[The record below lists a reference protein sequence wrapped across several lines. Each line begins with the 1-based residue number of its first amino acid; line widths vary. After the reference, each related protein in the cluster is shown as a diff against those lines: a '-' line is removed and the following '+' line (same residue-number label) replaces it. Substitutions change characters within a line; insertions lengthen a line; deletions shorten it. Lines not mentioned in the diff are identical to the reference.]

1 MLYKE
6 RKKGEQS
13 VTTTTTKKGNE
24 SYLCVEGVGS
34 RGEIFCVRA
43 LLVLP
48 RFLHSNRAHMEMKM
62 MLEFW
67 RQNAEA
73 KMVPFPHKKTPL
85 SLRTRI

>member
-1 MLYKE
+1 M
-6 RKKGEQS
+6 R
-13 VTTTTTKKGNE
+13 VT
-24 SYLCVEGVGS
+24 CVWKVLVVVVV
-34 RGEIFCVRA
+34 IFCVRA

-73 KMVPFPHKKTPL
+73 KMVPFPTKTHL
-85 SLRTRI
+85 

>member
-73 KMVPFPHKKTPL
+73 KMVPFPTKTHL
-85 SLRTRI
+85 

>member
-13 VTTTTTKKGNE
+13 VTTTTTKKGE

-73 KMVPFPHKKTPL
+73 KMFPFPTKTPL

>member
-13 VTTTTTKKGNE
+13 VTTTTTKKGE

-48 RFLHSNRAHMEMKM
+48 RFLHSRAHGDENDARI
-62 MLEFW
+62 L
-67 RQNAEA
+67 EA
-73 KMVPFPHKKTPL
+73 KFRGKNVPFSHRHL
-85 SLRTRI
+85 

>member
-6 RKKGEQS
+6 RKREQS

-48 RFLHSNRAHMEMKM
+48 RFLHSNRAHI
-62 MLEFW
+62 
-67 RQNAEA
+67 R
-73 KMVPFPHKKTPL
+73 
-85 SLRTRI
+85 

>member
-13 VTTTTTKKGNE
+13 VTTTTTKKGE

-34 RGEIFCVRA
+34 RGD
-43 LLVLP
+43 LLCS
-48 RFLHSNRAHMEMKM
+48 RGCWSSRGFYTAIERMEMKM